1 MTILAAYPLSRK
13 DFWGRNIIMGVFAF
27 TMFFS
32 VGLIPSYLLVRSL
45 GPRQTDFRPE
55 PGAWSIDDV
64 LHHLALTEEA
74 SVKLLAMFQDRAQKE
89 GIGPDPSPAVS
100 VLHSIDS
107 VVKSADSQ
115 KAAAPDRV
123 KPRCKVEAP
132 QVLARLEASRGRIL
146 EGVEALSPL
155 DGAKLTYRH
164 PFFGEL
170 DLYQWLLV
178 GAWHE
183 RRHTRQIERIKASAG
198 FPGS

>member
-1 MTILAAYPLSRK
+1 MPFVTPKTKEIVDAIEHDRGALL
-13 DFWGRNIIMGVFAF
+13 D
-27 TMFFS
+27 S
-32 VGLIPSYLLVRSL
+32 VKGL
-45 GPRQTDFRPE
+45 GPRQTDFRP
-55 PGAWSIDDV
+55 GADSWSIDDV
-64 LHHLALTEEA
+64 LHHLALAEEA

-89 GIGPDPSPAVS
+89 GIAPDPSPAAS

-107 VVKSADSQ
+107 VVKSAEDQ

-123 KPRCKVEAP
+123 KPRSRVEAP
-132 QVLARLEASRGRIL
+132 QALARLEASRQRIL
-146 EGVEALSPL
+146 EGLEALSPR
-155 DGAKLTYRH
+155 DGSKLAYRH

-198 FPGS
+198 FPVT